1 MHDWSVQGVA
11 EWTVWDWGK
20 AWWGVGQS
28 KANVFQAQCA
38 LQQVKDS
45 VKLDTQAAALKVDE
59 ARKNIQVAE
68 TAVSQAEEDARI
80 NEERFKGQVA
90 TTTDVL
96 DSLTRLTQA
105 RTNYYNALSDYNI
118 ARARLQRSIGG
129 M

>member
-1 MHDWSVQGVA
+1 M
-11 EWTVWDWGK
+11 
-20 AWWGVGQS
+20 
-28 KANVFQAQCA
+28 NFQNK
-38 LQQVKDS
+38 LDLEQVKDS